1 MSSDSTV
8 WNLNQDSQGA
18 QCPGMPLGSWP
29 VWGTGKQ
36 ALLIRDICPGV
47 MALTQV
53 GTRSSRALRNLRWG
67 LAYVLH
73 T

>member
-29 VWGTGKQ
+29 V
-36 ALLIRDICPGV
+36 IRDICPGV